1 MAYKLM
7 LRPLRAERGLGQR
20 EVADGIGVTPGAV
33 AQWELGLS
41 NPSLSNLLALTDLLD
56 CTLDQLLVRDEQ
68 TPA

>member
-7 LRPLRAERGLGQR
+7 LRPLRAEKGLGQR
-20 EVADGIGVTPGAV
+20 EVAAGIGVTPGAV

-41 NPSLSNLLALTDLLD
+41 NPTLPNFLALADLLG
-56 CTLDQLLVRDEQ
+56 CSLDQLLARDEQ